1 MDRVR
6 FLSYIEADGRQY
18 IDTGVQVGRY
28 TSVLMDVQLTEPSEG
43 FETLFGTQDGEN
55 QRFTARFGET
65 EAGRL
70 QIQFSSYKHDHG
82 GYSKW
87 DTTAQKNI
95 CNEKR
100 MDVRVNRYESVR
112 DDSGVVQ
119 NFGFGEV
126 YYYNGTEWITE
137 TQKFDLGSL
146 VSYPAS
152 LYLCALHDKQEGAKD
167 FAHLRLHSCRIGNN
181 GRARQFYPA
190 LDENGRAG
198 LYDAVSDSFFYSKGE
213 ADFIA
218 GPEINMLLFRA
229 FTRREGE
236 EPSFSLF
243 RIEAV
248 SLPKTKYYAPAYTVQ
263 DRDIKE
269 FVGYDTDEAAF
280 TPVFPTEEEDATGVP
295 LDVSRS
301 GQILKVYEVWKWIVG
316 YLIRDGNG
324 DFYSKSWD
332 GSRRN
337 LGQLELVAQSFRDY
351 AFQGYPGSEM
361 LTDLSSPSIYNW
373 TKRYWTDD
381 EHVRHYYAPAAF
393 EATLKGVPPLPQLVT
408 YPTVTLRKRLAY
420 ITIPADPETT
430 LWNVS
435 FDGGATWYK
444 YEDGWIAVTEAG
456 DGCVKRRLEILDSDD
471 WTPMLTNNTLTIR
484 AWMWKNAWVS
494 AIRVEY
500 LEGD

>member
-1 MDRVR
+1 MKTPR
-6 FLSYIEADGRQY
+6 FLEYIEADGRQY
-18 IDTGVQVGRY
+18 IDTGVQVSSY
-28 TSVLMDVQLTEPSEG
+28 TALYMRAKITEPSTNWD
-43 FETLFGTQDGEN
+43 TLFGTRDGN
-55 QRFTARFGET
+55 TRRFTARFGNAENG
-65 EAGRL
+65 EL
-70 QIQFSSYKHDHG
+70 QIQFSTNRNYTT
-82 GYSKW
+82 GYNYW
-87 DTTAQKNI
+87 NTGARKNV
-95 CNEKR
+95 CNEDWMTVE
-100 MDVRVNRYESVR
+100 MDSHAVFMGSTVEVTGYHYVHYKST
-112 DDSGVVQ
+112 DGYKSWTQKSDTG
-119 NFGFGEV
+119 GFGP
-126 YYYNGTEWITE
+126 
-137 TQKFDLGSL
+137 
-146 VSYPAS
+146 YPAS
-152 LYLCALHDKQEGAKD
+152 LYLFALHDKAEGAMD
-167 FAHLRLHSCRIGNN
+167 FAHMRLSFCEISGSGLN
-181 GRARQFYPA
+181 RAFYPA
-190 LDENGRAG
+190 LDENGRAC
-198 LYDAVSDSFFYSKGE
+198 LYDAVSDSYFYSKGE

-218 GPEINMLLFRA
+218 GPEINRMLLRVL
-229 FTRREGE
+229 TRSEGE
-236 EPSFSLF
+236 EPSFSLT
-243 RIEAV
+243 RVESV
-248 SLPKTKYYAPAYTVQ
+248 NLPVAKYYAPAYTVQ
-263 DRDIKE
+263 DTDIKE

-295 LDVSRS
+295 LDVSRA
-301 GQILKVYEVWKWIVG
+301 GQVLNVYAVWKWIVG
-316 YLIRDGNG
+316 YLIRDGSG

-393 EATLKGVPPLPQLVT
+393 EATLKGTPPLPQLVT

-471 WTPMLTNNTLTIR
+471 WAPMLTNNTLTIR